1 MIPHGYYLKARCI
14 QNSAVVNTPPYVR
27 EIWDYLCGNAN
38 RIDIKQDGDII
49 KRGQLLVSYKD
60 IIEHLC
66 WYVGYRKM
74 KYSENHM
81 KKGMRYLTKELMIT
95 KEKKPRGVLI
105 TVCNYDY
112 YQDPKNYERTNKK
125 TNERTTKEP
134 RGNQEGTTEY
144 TKAFESFWSV
154 YPKRVGKMDAFKAW
168 KSHKCHSKTDLITK
182 SVEAHIKSKE
192 WKKEGGEYIP
202 HPGTFIRAHGWED
215 EITPGH
221 TTGSKLADA
230 NIRAGIEFLEEEN
243 HEKT

>member
-14 QNSAVVNTPPYVR
+14 QNSAVANTPPYIR

-38 RIDIKQDGDII
+38 RIDIKQNGDII

-134 RGNQEGTTEY
+134 MENQEGTTEY
-144 TKAFESFWSV
+144 TKAFESFWSAAEKYKV
-154 YPKRVGKMDAFKAW
+154 SFISEIIESHSVTKTIVSYS
-168 KSHKCHSKTDLITK
+168 KSKKIDLI
-182 SVEAHIKSKE
+182 VM
-192 WKKEGGEYIP
+192 G
-202 HPGTFIRAHGWED
+202 AHG
-215 EITPGH
+215 ITGWDKLIL
-221 TTGSKLADA
+221 GSVTDSLAHRVRCPVL
-230 NIRAGIEFLEEEN
+230 IVR
-243 HEKT
+243 